1 MDTPPTLRNWR
12 VLLDAVLLGQVSGH
26 PDFRDGAWIVT
37 SALFRSPDLATG
49 TAWTQSRLY
58 LLEDP
63 WPADRPMPEASWEPL
78 VQKILHRR
86 VFPSAE
92 QAAAG
97 MAAAERI
104 AQKLTAARREREND
118 AEH

>member
-1 MDTPPTLRNWR
+1 
-12 VLLDAVLLGQVSGH
+12 
-26 PDFRDGAWIVT
+26 
-37 SALFRSPDLATG
+37 
-49 TAWTQSRLY
+49 
-58 LLEDP
+58 
-63 WPADRPMPEASWEPL
+63 MPEASWEPL